1 MATQAQSMADVH
13 VGSAGPAAAAR
24 RNVRRL
30 ILHADDFGFNQ
41 AVTEGV
47 LRGFRYGLLTSTAVL
62 SNAPAAAEA
71 LAAWKHLL
79 VQWQQQM
86 WPSAAARRLLGDPPL
101 PPDLGVHLNL
111 TQGRPLS
118 GSRYPAELLDAGGC
132 FPGVWKLFF
141 RMRHPAPAVLAAV
154 KRELS
159 QQIEYVL
166 DHGIRPTHLNG
177 HQYIELIP
185 AIAELLP
192 QLFDRYRIPVARAAV
207 EPALFGSTVLAGFGP
222 WVWLLGQ
229 VKRYYAQRQRSRL
242 AKLGLAFPDVLF
254 GTVHAG
260 RICSTRLV
268 QKYLRVCED
277 AKYVEIVLHPGE
289 EFRAEA
295 VPASGGDQAWRDP
308 LGWKRPAEAR
318 LLVSAELV
326 QCIAASG
333 RRLGR
338 LQQLSPSASEPSRLP
353 DQPACPGVKHR

>member
-1 MATQAQSMADVH
+1 MATQAQSIADVQL
-13 VGSAGPAAAAR
+13 GAPGPAAAAR

-30 ILHADDFGFNQ
+30 ILHADDFGFNP
-41 AVTEGV
+41 AVTDGV
-47 LRGFRYGLLTSTAVL
+47 LRGFRHGLLTSTAVL

-111 TQGRPLS
+111 TQGRPLT
-118 GSRYPAELLDAGGC
+118 GSRYPTELLDADGC

-141 RMRHPAPAVLAAV
+141 RMRRPAPALLAAV
-154 KRELS
+154 KRELA
-159 QQIEYVL
+159 QQIELVL

-185 AIAELLP
+185 AIAQLLP
-192 QLFDRYRIPVARAAV
+192 QLFDRYRILVARSAV
-207 EPALFGSTVLAGFGP
+207 EPALLSSTVLAGFGP
-222 WVWLLGQ
+222 WLWLLGQ
-229 VKRYYAQRQRSRL
+229 VKRYYARRQRNRL
-242 AKLGLAFPDVLF
+242 ATLGLAFPDVLF

-268 QKYLRVCED
+268 QKYLQACGGAD
-277 AKYVEIVLHPGE
+277 YVEIVFHPGD
-289 EFRAEA
+289 EFPSGT
-295 VPASGGDQAWRDP
+295 VPSSGGDQGWRDP
-308 LGWKRPAEAR
+308 LGWKRPAETR
-318 LLVSAELV
+318 LLVSTELI
-326 QCIAASG
+326 QCVAASG

-338 LQQLSPSASEPSRLP
+338 LRQLSPSAH
-353 DQPACPGVKHR
+353 PARPFAE